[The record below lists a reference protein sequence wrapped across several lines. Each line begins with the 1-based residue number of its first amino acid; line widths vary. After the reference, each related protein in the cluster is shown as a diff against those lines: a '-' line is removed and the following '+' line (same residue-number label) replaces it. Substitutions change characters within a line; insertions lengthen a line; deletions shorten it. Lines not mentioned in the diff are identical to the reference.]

1 MPFVLSGCCA
11 AALFFYRR
19 IWRQHTSRES
29 GLPSAACF
37 PSMSGM
43 HKTPAS
49 SLARVCLLPDV
60 EFIEMPESFRV
71 NLYRSSLPMDS
82 IGETSVEHRQKNG
95 VATVDTPFNLE
106 LNSTQ
111 IKIIELLSANSNMTG
126 VDLSEAIGISKRNI
140 EVNLKKLKENGALD
154 RAFRH
159 RKEYLRGQLHRAG
172 SYTKKIGDSIQMSR
186 RSFL

>member
-1 MPFVLSGCCA
+1 
-11 AALFFYRR
+11 
-19 IWRQHTSRES
+19 
-29 GLPSAACF
+29 
-37 PSMSGM
+37 MSGM

-106 LNSTQ
+106 LKSTL

-126 VDLSEAIGISKRNI
+126 VIYQK
-140 EVNLKKLKENGALD
+140 
-154 RAFRH
+154 
-159 RKEYLRGQLHRAG
+159 Q
-172 SYTKKIGDSIQMSR
+172 
-186 RSFL
+186 

>member
-1 MPFVLSGCCA
+1 MLRSSAVYLSTYLATTYIEGKRA
-11 AALFFYRR
+11 AV
-19 IWRQHTSRES
+19 
-29 GLPSAACF
+29 
-37 PSMSGM
+37 
-43 HKTPAS
+43 S
-49 SLARVCLLPDV
+49 SLLSLDEWYAQNTRKLACKGMPDV

-140 EVNLKKLKENGALD
+140 EVNLKKLKEKGVLV
-154 RAFRH
+154 RH
-159 RKEYLRGQLHRAG
+159 G
-172 SYTKKIGDSIQMSR
+172 SSKGGYWEVKAHE
-186 RSFL
+186 

>member
-1 MPFVLSGCCA
+1 MQ
-11 AALFFYRR
+11 R
-19 IWRQHTSRES
+19 IQ
-29 GLPSAACF
+29 SAAKEY
-37 PSMSGM
+37 G
-43 HKTPAS
+43 
-49 SLARVCLLPDV
+49 LPDV

-140 EVNLKKLKENGALD
+140 EVNLKKLKEKGVLILGDDSWNCFHGT
-154 RAFRH
+154 AFH
-159 RKEYLRGQLHRAG
+159 EFDPGMDCTGCLMLRDF
-172 SYTKKIGDSIQMSR
+172 SPYC
-186 RSFL
+186 